1 MFVRVHT
8 ATVGGIEAFPVS
20 VEVNLASGLPAF
32 AVVGLAQGSVREGR
46 ERVGAALKNS
56 GFGLPNRRI
65 TVNLAPADVRKAG
78 TAFDVPIAV
87 GVLAAAGAVPLRSLS
102 GMGLVGE
109 LGLDGTL
116 RPVPGVL
123 SVALCCRDQGLQ
135 RLVVPPDNA
144 AEAALVDGLEV
155 VVAEDLRALVR
166 GLLGAGAE
174 GIDHSASHGDGRRSG
189 TLRARAL
196 SSTSSS
202 GDSDP
207 QGPAPD
213 SCARGAGRSFRQPS
227 ERDVDLRDVRGQE
240 MGRRAV
246 EIAAAGGHNLLFVG
260 PPGSGKTML
269 ARRLPGLL
277 PPLTRREAIEVAR
290 VHSVAG
296 LLMGGCLPEQRPF
309 RAPHHSV
316 SYAGLHGGGSP
327 LRPGELSLAHHG
339 VLFLDELPEFRRD
352 ALEMLRQPLEEGC
365 VRLSRAGRWL
375 EFPAR
380 VLLVGAMNP
389 CACGF
394 HGDGSDRCCC
404 DPAAIARYRGR
415 VSGPLL
421 DRMDLHVRLSSLTV
435 DEMTSCPEGEASGL
449 VSRRV
454 AAARE
459 RQFHRLAAEDGPLTN
474 AAMPPGRVRRA
485 VRVTDAA
492 LALLGEAMRT
502 SGLTARGFDRVLRVA
517 RTVADL
523 DEAEAVEVV
532 HVAEAVQYRLQTDGG
547 PRP

>member
-87 GVLAAAGAVPLRSLS
+87 GVLAAAGAVPPHALS

-123 SVALCCRDQGLQ
+123 SVALCCRDQGLD

-144 AEAALVDGLEV
+144 AEAGLVDGLEV

-166 GLLGAGAE
+166 GLLGAG
-174 GIDHSASHGDGRRSG
+174 GGPSGSHGDGTRSG
-189 TLRARAL
+189 TLQARAP
-196 SSTSSS
+196 SKTSSS
-202 GDSDP
+202 RDSDP
-207 QGPAPD
+207 RGPVAD
-213 SCARGAGRSFRQPS
+213 SRARGAAPSVRQPS
-227 ERDVDLRDVRGQE
+227 ARDVDLRDVRGQE
-240 MGRRAV
+240 MARRAV

-296 LLMGGCLPEQRPF
+296 LLLGGCLPEQRPF

-389 CACGF
+389 CPCGF

-449 VSRRV
+449 VARRV
-454 AAARE
+454 AVARE
-459 RQFHRLAAEDGPLTN
+459 RQLQRAAAEDGPLTN
-474 AAMPPGRVRRA
+474 AAMPAGRMRRA

-492 LALLGEAMRT
+492 VALLGEAMRT

-523 DEAEAVEVV
+523 DGAEEVEVV
-532 HVAEAVQYRLQTDGG
+532 HVAEAVQYRLQTEGE
-547 PRP
+547 RRR

>member
-1 MFVRVHT
+1 MFVRIHT
-8 ATVGGIEAFPVS
+8 ATVRGIEAFPVR

-65 TVNLAPADVRKAG
+65 TVNLAPADVQKAG

-87 GVLAAAGAVPLRSLS
+87 GILAAAGAMPTGPLEQT
-102 GMGLVGE
+102 GFVGE

-123 SVALCCRDQGLQ
+123 SVALCCRDQGID
-135 RLVVPPDNA
+135 RLVVPPENA
-144 AEAALVDGLEV
+144 GEARLVDGLEV
-155 VVAEDLRALVR
+155 ITAADLRT
-166 GLLGAGAE
+166 LLGGLMCESDAHAVGCSPPDRQ
-174 GIDHSASHGDGRRSG
+174 IFNSPGRPTVPGVSP
-189 TLRARAL
+189 TC
-196 SSTSSS
+196 
-202 GDSDP
+202 D
-207 QGPAPD
+207 
-213 SCARGAGRSFRQPS
+213 F
-227 ERDVDLRDVRGQE
+227 DLRDVRGQE
-240 MGRRAV
+240 TGRRAI

-277 PPLTRREAIEVAR
+277 PPLSKDEAIEVAR
-290 VHSVAG
+290 IHSVAG
-296 LLMGGCLPEQRPF
+296 LLMGGDLPEHRPF

-316 SYAGLHGGGSP
+316 SYAGLNGGGTP

-365 VRLSRAGRWL
+365 VRLSRAGQWVR
-375 EFPAR
+375 FPAR

-389 CACGF
+389 CPCGF

-421 DRMDLHVRLSSLTV
+421 DRVDLHVGLTSLTV
-435 DEMTSCPEGEASGL
+435 EQMTRGRGGEASRVVAERVGDARDRQLRRYAAHAGVFTNAGIPPGL
-449 VSRRV
+449 VRRTVQATEKALGLVGQAV
-454 AAARE
+454 AR
-459 RQFHRLAAEDGPLTN
+459 
-474 AAMPPGRVRRA
+474 
-485 VRVTDAA
+485 
-492 LALLGEAMRT
+492 

-517 RTVADL
+517 RTLADL
-523 DEAEAVEVV
+523 DGADEVRAA
-532 HVAEAVQYRLQTDGG
+532 HVAEAVQYRVPSSPSED
-547 PRP
+547 R